1 MTPPSD
7 RATAWPVVAPGL
19 FVVLWSTGFIGAKLG
34 VPYVEPFTFL
44 TLRFVFVIALMLPLA
59 LMLRARWPQSPR
71 ETIHIA
77 VAGGLIQGGYLG
89 GCFAAVAHGMPAG
102 VIALMVGLQPVLTAF
117 AAAPLLGESV
127 SALQWAGLVLGFG
140 GVALVVW
147 QKIFLQGLDA
157 ISIAWSLVALIGI
170 TAGTLY
176 QKRYCASFDLRAGS
190 VIQFGAGLLILAPLA
205 LATETM
211 QVKWTGEFIFALAW
225 LVLVLSIGATSILFT
240 LIEHGE
246 ATRVS
251 SLFYLTPLTTA
262 AMAYFIFG
270 ERLNPAALIGMVI
283 GVIGVALVIRKPGL
297 ATPEP

>member
-1 MTPPSD
+1 MTER
-7 RATAWPVVAPGL
+7 RAALWAPGL

-44 TLRFVFVIALMLPLA
+44 VLRFVFVIALMLPLA
-59 LMLRARWPQSPR
+59 LLLRARWPQSPR
-71 ETIHIA
+71 EACHIA
-77 VAGGLIQGGYLG
+77 VAGALMQGGYLG

-102 VIALMVGLQPVLTAF
+102 IIALMVGLQPILTAF
-117 AAAPLLGESV
+117 AAAPLLGETV

-147 QKIFLQGLDA
+147 QKISLQGLDA
-157 ISIAWSLVALIGI
+157 VSIAWSVLSLISI

-190 VIQFGAGLLILAPLA
+190 VIQFGAGLLLLLPLA
-205 LATETM
+205 LAFETM
-211 QVKWTGEFIFALAW
+211 RVDWTGEFIFALAW
-225 LVLVLSIGATSILFT
+225 LVLVLSIGAISLLYT

-262 AMAYFIFG
+262 AMAWLIFG
-270 ERLNPAALIGMVI
+270 EKLNLAALIGMVI

>member
-1 MTPPSD
+1 MTLPSG
-7 RATAWPVVAPGL
+7 RATAWSAVAPGL

-44 TLRFVFVIALMLPLA
+44 VLRFIFVIALMLPLA

-71 ETIHIA
+71 ETGHIA
-77 VAGGLIQGGYLG
+77 VAGVLMQGGYLG

-102 VIALMVGLQPVLTAF
+102 VIALVVGLQPILTAF
-117 AAAPLLGESV
+117 AAAPLLGETV
-127 SALQWAGLVLGFG
+127 SAMQWAGLVLGFG

-147 QKIFLQGLDA
+147 QKISLQGLDVV
-157 ISIAWSLVALIGI
+157 SIAWGLTALVSI

-176 QKRYCASFDLRAGS
+176 QKRFCPSFDLRTGS
-190 VIQFGAGLLILAPLA
+190 VIQFGAGLLLLGPLA

-211 QVKWTGEFIFALAW
+211 HVDWSGEFVFALAW

-270 ERLNPAALIGMVI
+270 EKLSLAALTGMVI
-283 GVIGVALVIRKPGL
+283 GVVGVALVIRKPGL

>member
-1 MTPPSD
+1 M
-7 RATAWPVVAPGL
+7 
-19 FVVLWSTGFIGAKLG
+19 
-34 VPYVEPFTFL
+34 
-44 TLRFVFVIALMLPLA
+44 
-59 LMLRARWPQSPR
+59 
-71 ETIHIA
+71 
-77 VAGGLIQGGYLG
+77 
-89 GCFAAVAHGMPAG
+89 
-102 VIALMVGLQPVLTAF
+102 
-117 AAAPLLGESV
+117 

>member
-1 MTPPSD
+1 MTPPTG
-7 RATAWPVVAPGL
+7 RARAWSGIAPGL

-44 TLRFVFVIALMLPLA
+44 TLRVVFVIALMLPLA
-59 LMLRARWPQSPR
+59 LVLRARWPQSSR
-71 ETIHIA
+71 ETAHIA
-77 VAGGLIQGGYLG
+77 VAGALMQGGYLG

-102 VIALMVGLQPVLTAF
+102 VIALMVGLQPILTAF
-117 AAAPLLGESV
+117 AAAPLLGETV
-127 SALQWAGLVLGFG
+127 SAIQWAGLVLGFG

-147 QKIFLQGLDA
+147 QKISVQGLTA
-157 ISIAWSLVALIGI
+157 ISIAWSLVALVSI
-170 TAGTLY
+170 TAGTIY

-190 VIQFGAGLLILAPLA
+190 VIQFGAGMLILLPLA

-240 LIEHGE
+240 LIKHGE

-270 ERLNPAALIGMVI
+270 EKLTLAALIGMVI

>member
-1 MTPPSD
+1 M
-7 RATAWPVVAPGL
+7 
-19 FVVLWSTGFIGAKLG
+19 
-34 VPYVEPFTFL
+34 
-44 TLRFVFVIALMLPLA
+44 
-59 LMLRARWPQSPR
+59 
-71 ETIHIA
+71 
-77 VAGGLIQGGYLG
+77 
-89 GCFAAVAHGMPAG
+89 
-102 VIALMVGLQPVLTAF
+102 
-117 AAAPLLGESV
+117 
-127 SALQWAGLVLGFG
+127 
-140 GVALVVW
+140 
-147 QKIFLQGLDA
+147 
-157 ISIAWSLVALIGI
+157 

-205 LATETM
+205 MATETM

-225 LVLVLSIGATSILFT
+225 LVLVLSIGAISLLFT

-262 AMAYFIFG
+262 AMAYFIFA
-270 ERLNPAALIGMVI
+270 EKLNLAALAGMVI

>member
-1 MTPPSD
+1 MSGR
-7 RATAWPVVAPGL
+7 RAAVWAPGL

-44 TLRFVFVIALMLPLA
+44 ILRFVFVLALMLPLA
-59 LMLRARWPQSPR
+59 LMLRARWPGSVR
-71 ETIHIA
+71 EAGHIA
-77 VAGGLIQGGYLG
+77 VAGALIQGGYLG

-102 VIALMVGLQPVLTAF
+102 VIALMVGLQPVLTAL
-117 AAAPLLGESV
+117 AAAPLLGETV

-147 QKIFLQGLDA
+147 QKLSLQGLDA
-157 ISIAWSLVALIGI
+157 ASIAWGLVALVSI

-176 QKRYCASFDLRAGS
+176 QKRFCASFDLRAGS
-190 VIQFGAGLLILAPLA
+190 VIQFGAALLLLLPLA

-211 QVKWTGEFIFALAW
+211 HVNWSGEFVFALAW
-225 LVLVLSIGATSILFT
+225 LVLVLSIGAISLLFT

-262 AMAYFIFG
+262 AMAWFMFG
-270 ERLNPAALIGMVI
+270 EKLAPAALLGMVI
-283 GVIGVALVIRKPGL
+283 GVIGVALVVRKPGL